1 MVILL
6 VFLDFLGICFFVE
19 RRECRAI
26 DILANFG
33 GGGGGGCGSSSFMH
47 VCGDNTVIV
56 FLEIFLGPVIT
67 LTGTRS
73 DAINLF
79 HG

>member
-33 GGGGGGCGSSSFMH
+33 GGGGGG
-47 VCGDNTVIV
+47 
-56 FLEIFLGPVIT
+56 
-67 LTGTRS
+67 
-73 DAINLF
+73 
-79 HG
+79 